1 MQPADRWRVKLAMQ
15 PNSLTTTYLGHRI
28 NIAPAEWGYLAE
40 ITVPDSEDRL
50 VAANSSVFRA
60 LDDAFDVID
69 NRISHR
75 PSTLRRVTRS
85 R

>member
-1 MQPADRWRVKLAMQ
+1 MQP
-15 PNSLTTTYLGHRI
+15 PSLTTTYLGHRI
-28 NIAPAEWGYLAE
+28 SIELAEWGYLAE
-40 ITVPDSEDRL
+40 ITLPGCEDRL

-69 NRISHR
+69 GRIDHR

>member
-1 MQPADRWRVKLAMQ
+1 MQPTTLM
-15 PNSLTTTYLGHRI
+15 TTYLGHRI
-28 NIAPAEWGYLAE
+28 SIAPAEWGYLAE

-69 NRISHR
+69 ERISHR
-75 PSTLRRVTRS
+75 PGDLPSALRRVTRS

>member
-1 MQPADRWRVKLAMQ
+1 MQ
-15 PNSLTTTYLGHRI
+15 PNSLTTTYLGHQI

-40 ITVPDSEDRL
+40 ITVPGSEDRL

-69 NRISHR
+69 GRIDHR
-75 PSTLRRVTRS
+75 PSALRRVARS

>member
-1 MQPADRWRVKLAMQ
+1 MQPAGRWRVKFAMQ

-40 ITVPDSEDRL
+40 ITVPGSEDRL

-69 NRISHR
+69 GRIDHR
-75 PSTLRRVTRS
+75 PTTLRRVTRS